1 MWPLSALALS
11 ALLAVS
17 ARELDP
23 AACAARFDVQRD
35 KIIRTEESRE
45 MGARYLAELDVGA
58 RQECLRLCCETDACD
73 VFVYEE
79 KSPGSCYL
87 FACGPPEDFRCKFT
101 AHGNFSSGVL
111 AVARRRAEQQDRA
124 LLEQH
129 ERALASLRYKVT
141 AHGNFSSGVLAVARR
156 RAEQQDRALL
166 EQHERALASLRYKFT
181 AHGNFSSDVLAVAR
195 RRAEQQDRALLE
207 QHERALASLRYKFT
221 AHGNFSS
228 GVLAV
233 ARRRAE
239 QQDRALLEQHERAL
253 ASLRYKFTAHG
264 NFSSGV
270 LAVARSRAEQ
280 QEASTT
286 ASTTT
291 STTTPPPPPPP
302 PPTPPPAPHLP
313 PPRRCSRYQFE
324 CHTGGECI
332 AVYNA
337 CDGVPQCAD
346 GSDEAPELGCP
357 APPTRAPTPPPP
369 TQIQDISVEV
379 GGEGAAGERWP
390 HRLAQAQPHRYSTN
404 EVGGS
409 HIFSHKGGLLQQPR
423 EEAPAPPFY
432 EPQPAWPRAPWP
444 QPQNVLDSGWGS
456 YARPEWPEPDPR
468 RAWPVPQPRPEP
480 DIPVYI
486 PSKTMP
492 ELPLAYGGQHTLR
505 DAPKKGPPPPPPPT
519 PPTPPTPTPATAPP
533 APKGEQENLSNKS
546 AKQEAS
552 IRLDLVPSPAAAS
565 GAGADIEVPRYTAAH
580 APHFLS
586 DERDGLSDHPPAAVL
601 LLVLGVL
608 MTAAMAVLAGCRA
621 RAARRRLRRGKSP
634 FAHDADYLVNGMYL

>member
-1 MWPLSALALS
+1 MWPLSALVLS

-129 ERALASLRYKVT
+129 ERALASLRY
-141 AHGNFSSGVLAVARR
+141 R
-156 RAEQQDRALL
+156 
-166 EQHERALASLRYKFT
+166 
-181 AHGNFSSDVLAVAR
+181 
-195 RRAEQQDRALLE
+195 
-207 QHERALASLRYKFT
+207 
-221 AHGNFSS
+221 
-228 GVLAV
+228 
-233 ARRRAE
+233 
-239 QQDRALLEQHERAL
+239 
-253 ASLRYKFTAHG
+253 
-264 NFSSGV
+264 
-270 LAVARSRAEQ
+270 
-280 QEASTT
+280 ASTT

-302 PPTPPPAPHLP
+302 PPTPPPAPQLP

-346 GSDEAPELGCP
+346 GSDEAPELGCPAPPTRAPTPPPPTQIQVQRDGEPCADGSDDAPELGCP

-432 EPQPAWPRAPWP
+432 EPQPAWPRAPWS
-444 QPQNVLDSGWGS
+444 QPQNVMDSGWGS

-519 PPTPPTPTPATAPP
+519 PPTPTPATAPP
-533 APKGEQENLSNKS
+533 APKREQENLSNKS
-546 AKQEAS
+546 TKQEAS
-552 IRLDLVPSPAAAS
+552 IRLDLLNTRRVSVDATPTPTRTGTAEFVLVPSPVAAS